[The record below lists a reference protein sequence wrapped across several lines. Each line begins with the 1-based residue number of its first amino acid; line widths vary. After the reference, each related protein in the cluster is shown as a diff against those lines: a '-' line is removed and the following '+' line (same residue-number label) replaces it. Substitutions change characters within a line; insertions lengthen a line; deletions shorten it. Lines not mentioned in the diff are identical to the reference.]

1 MNEINDLIRNCE
13 DIEKR
18 DLLIRLKE
26 LNKMAYNFMMKY
38 YMSYKDKYHL
48 LQKTIIWVEAKN
60 LLLKYFD
67 GVKCSVCGNSISEY
81 YILHHIKYVKEEI
94 FTPTYINIIHSYC
107 HSKIHKN
114 MNDNN
119 GKISK

>member
-13 DIEKR
+13 DMEKR

-38 YMSYKDKYHL
+38 YLSYKDKYHL

-60 LLLKYFD
+60 LLFKYFD
-67 GVKCSVCGNSISEY
+67 GVKCSVCDNSISEY
-81 YILHHIKYVKEEI
+81 NILHHKIGKYKKEEL
-94 FTPTYINIIHSYC
+94 FTPSLVELLCSNKC
-107 HSKIHKN
+107 HRKVHEK
-114 MNDNN
+114 
-119 GKISK
+119 